1 MCLSYQQFKGR
12 AVSPLSLVKPFWK
25 LRYHGDSESSQFD
38 YKKKNHISTCYLL
51 DNQNIALNHSYPLQ
65 APRDL
70 FSHHNVE

>member
-38 YKKKNHISTCYLL
+38 YKKKIIYLPVIYL
-51 DNQNIALNHSYPLQ
+51 ATKTLL
-65 APRDL
+65 
-70 FSHHNVE
+70 